1 MGREVIML
9 HGTVMSI
16 GSNKS
21 LVRIDERTSKSVGN
35 KSCWT
40 YGKRIPGFPEVL
52 KRLQDP
58 Q

>member
-1 MGREVIML
+1 ML
-9 HGTVMSI
+9 HGTVMST

-35 KSCWT
+35 KRCWT